1 MKTVSAFWALLPPP
15 LRRRCLALL
24 GLALV
29 MAATTVAGLVS
40 VMPFFQLL
48 SASEATPTTR
58 WLQGLRA
65 ALGIADE
72 RVFLVATG
80 VAFVLTLIVAN
91 VINYFGVRSMHAFA
105 MRAADAIRVRLFG
118 VYLRSDYLF
127 HTRHDGA
134 RLGNDVLH
142 ESDRVA
148 ALVNVGFQ
156 AVTAAGVVVLIAV
169 SLTILNPW
177 VSLVTLLVFGSAYA
191 LIFARSR
198 RQLRLNSI
206 ELTRESARRATVVRQ
221 AFAAIKELLVM
232 RLDAPFQRQFA
243 DATARASRSLT
254 HTHAIGLRPK
264 YVLECLAAFALVAV
278 ALVLQVQG
286 GAAWLP
292 QLTFLAISAYR
303 LLPSLQQLFAGLVT
317 VRAHREVL
325 FRMLQSL
332 EHDRASGG
340 ATSVPQLQGAPV
352 RDIVFED
359 VTFRYG
365 AGAPAVF
372 ENLNLRIRAGE
383 VIGVAGQNGSGKSSF
398 ADLLLGLLT
407 PTSGR
412 ILADGVD
419 IGGRNRAEWQ
429 ATIAYVPQHTALI
442 DGTVREN
449 IALGIA
455 PEDVDPARLET
466 AMRIARMDQFVA
478 TFPQKASTL
487 LGEQGVQLSGGQ
499 RQRLGIARAL
509 YRRASLLVMDEATAS
524 LDVTAEREITSA
536 LLDHAG
542 SMTLVIIAHRRS
554 ALAGCGRVFHLHDGR
569 FTSENVECA

>member
-1 MKTVSAFWALLPPP
+1 MKTARAFWLLLPPQ
-15 LRRRCLALL
+15 LRRRCLWLL

-65 ALGIADE
+65 TLGIADE
-72 RVFLVATG
+72 RVFLAVMG
-80 VAFVLTLIVAN
+80 VVFVLTLIVAN
-91 VINYFGVRSMHAFA
+91 VINYFGTRSMHAFA
-105 MRAADAIRVRLFG
+105 LRAADAIRVRLFG

-148 ALVNVGFQ
+148 ALANVGFQ
-156 AVTAAGVVVLIAV
+156 AVTATGVVVLIAV
-169 SLTILNPW
+169 SLMMLNPW
-177 VSLVTLLVFGSAYA
+177 VSLVTVLVFGCAYA

-232 RLDAPFQRQFA
+232 RLDAPFQHQFGV
-243 DATARASRSLT
+243 ATARVSRSLT

-264 YVLECLAAFALVAV
+264 HVLECLAAFALVTV
-278 ALVLQVQG
+278 ALALQSRG
-286 GAAWLP
+286 GASWLP
-292 QLTFLAISAYR
+292 QLTFLALCAYR

-325 FRMLQSL
+325 FRMLQSV
-332 EHDRASGG
+332 EEERAG
-340 ATSVPQLQGAPV
+340 AGAACAPLLHAPA

-365 AGAPAVF
+365 VETPAVF
-372 ENLNLRIRAGE
+372 EQLNLRIRAGE

-398 ADLLLGLLT
+398 ADLLLGLLA

-412 ILADGVD
+412 ILVDGID
-419 IGGRNRAEWQ
+419 IGGRNRAAWQ
-429 ATIAYVPQHTALI
+429 ARVAYVPQHVALV
-442 DGTVREN
+442 DGTIMEN
-449 IALGIA
+449 IALGLA
-455 PEDVDPARLET
+455 PEEVDQARLE
-466 AMRIARMDQFVA
+466 AVMRIARVDEFVA
-478 TFPQKASTL
+478 TFPLGVGML

-509 YRRASLLVMDEATAS
+509 YRRATLLVMDEATAS

-536 LLDHAG
+536 LHEHAG

-554 ALAGCGRVFHLHDGR
+554 ALAGCDRVFHLHDGR
-569 FTSENVECA
+569 FTRENVECA

>member
-1 MKTVSAFWALLPPP
+1 MKTARAFWVLLSPQ

-29 MAATTVAGLVS
+29 MSATTVAGLVS

-65 ALGIADE
+65 TLGIADE
-72 RVFLVATG
+72 RVFLGVTG
-80 VAFVLTLIVAN
+80 VVFVLTLIVAN
-91 VINYFGVRSMHAFA
+91 VINYFGTRSMHAFA
-105 MRAADAIRVRLFG
+105 LRAADSIRVRLFG

-148 ALVNVGFQ
+148 ALTNVGFQ
-156 AVTAAGVVVLIAV
+156 AVTAAGVVVLITV
-169 SLTILNPW
+169 SLFIMNPW
-177 VSLVTLLVFGSAYA
+177 VLLVTLLVFGSAYA

-198 RQLRLNSI
+198 RQLRLNGI
-206 ELTRESARRATVVRQ
+206 ELTRDSARRATVVRQ

-232 RLDAPFQRQFA
+232 RLDAPFQRQFGE
-243 DATARASRSLT
+243 ATARVSRSLT
-254 HTHAIGLRPK
+254 NTHAIGLRPK
-264 YVLECLAAFALVAV
+264 YVLECLAAFALVTV
-278 ALVLQVQG
+278 ALVLHVG
-286 GAAWLP
+286 GAPWLP
-292 QLTFLAISAYR
+292 QLTFLALSAYR
-303 LLPSLQQLFAGLVT
+303 LLPSLQQLFAGLVV

-325 FRMLQSL
+325 YRMLQSV
-332 EHDRASGG
+332 EEERAGDG
-340 ATSVPQLQGAPV
+340 AASAPLLHARV

-365 AGAPAVF
+365 VETPAVF
-372 ENLNLRIRAGE
+372 EHLNLRIRAGE
-383 VIGVAGQNGSGKSSF
+383 AIGVAGQNGSGKSSF

-412 ILADGVD
+412 ILADGID
-419 IGGRNRAEWQ
+419 IGGRNRAAWQ

-442 DGTVREN
+442 DGTVTEN
-449 IALGIA
+449 IALGLA
-455 PEDVDPARLET
+455 PEGVDQARLEAAT
-466 AMRIARMDQFVA
+466 RIARVDEFVA
-478 TFPQKASTL
+478 TFPQGYRTL

-509 YRRASLLVMDEATAS
+509 YRRATLLVMDEATAS
-524 LDVTAEREITSA
+524 LDVTAEREMTSA
-536 LLDHAG
+536 LHEYAG

-554 ALAGCGRVFHLHDGR
+554 ALAGCDRVFHLRDGH

>member
-1 MKTVSAFWALLPPP
+1 MKTVRAFWVLLPPQ

-24 GLALV
+24 GLALL
-29 MAATTVAGLVS
+29 MAATTVAGIVS

-48 SASEATPTTR
+48 SASAATPTTR
-58 WLQGLRA
+58 WLQGIRA
-65 ALGIADE
+65 TLGIADE
-72 RVFLVATG
+72 RVFLGAAG
-80 VAFVLTLIVAN
+80 VVFVLTLIVAN
-91 VINYFGVRSMHAFA
+91 IINYFGTRSMHAFA
-105 MRAADAIRVRLFG
+105 LAAADAIRVRLFG

-148 ALVNVGFQ
+148 ALASVGFQ
-156 AVTAAGVVVLIAV
+156 AVTATGVVVLIAV
-169 SLTILNPW
+169 SLFIMNPW

-232 RLDAPFQRQFA
+232 RLDAPFQRQFG
-243 DATARASRSLT
+243 DATARVSRSMT

-264 YVLECLAAFALVAV
+264 YVLECLAALALVTV
-278 ALVLQVQG
+278 ALVLYIQR
-286 GAAWLP
+286 GAPWLP
-292 QLTFLAISAYR
+292 QLTFLALSAYR

-325 FRMLQSL
+325 FRMLQSV
-332 EHDRASGG
+332 EEERASGG
-340 ATSVPQLQGAPV
+340 ASSAPLLHAPV

-365 AGAPAVF
+365 FETPAVF
-372 ENLNLRIRAGE
+372 EHLNLRIRAGE
-383 VIGVAGQNGSGKSSF
+383 AIGVAGQNGSGKSSF
-398 ADLLLGLLT
+398 ADLLLGLLA

-412 ILADGVD
+412 ILVNGID
-419 IGGRNRAEWQ
+419 IGGRNRAAWQ
-429 ATIAYVPQHTALI
+429 ATVAYVPQHVALI
-442 DGTVREN
+442 DGTVMEN
-449 IALGIA
+449 IALGLA
-455 PEDVDPARLET
+455 PEDVDRARLEAAT
-466 AMRIARMDQFVA
+466 RIARVDEFVA
-478 TFPQKASTL
+478 TFPQGNRTL

-509 YRRASLLVMDEATAS
+509 YRRATLLVMDEATAS
-524 LDVTAEREITSA
+524 LDVMAEREITSA
-536 LLDHAG
+536 LHELEG

-554 ALAGCGRVFHLHDGR
+554 ALDGCDRVLHLRNGR
-569 FTSENVECA
+569 FTSESAECA

>member
-1 MKTVSAFWALLPPP
+1 MKTFRAFWVLLPPH
-15 LRRRCLALL
+15 LRRRCLALI

-40 VMPFFQLL
+40 VMPFFHLL

-65 ALGIADE
+65 TLGIADE
-72 RVFLVATG
+72 RVFLG
-80 VAFVLTLIVAN
+80 VAGAAFVFVLVVAN
-91 VINYFGVRSMHAFA
+91 LINYFGARSMHAFA
-105 MRAADAIRVRLFG
+105 LRAADAIRVRLFG

-127 HTRHDGA
+127 HSRHDGA

-148 ALVNVGFQ
+148 ALTNVGFQ

-169 SLTILNPW
+169 SLLIMNPW
-177 VSLVTLLVFGSAYA
+177 VSLGTLLVFGSAYA

-206 ELTRESARRATVVRQ
+206 ELTRESARRAKLVRQ

-232 RLDAPFQRQFA
+232 RLDGPFQRQFG
-243 DATARASRSLT
+243 DATARVSRSLT

-264 YVLECLAAFALVAV
+264 YVLECLAAFALVTV
-278 ALVLQVQG
+278 ALVLQVQQ
-286 GAAWLP
+286 GAPWLP
-292 QLTFLAISAYR
+292 QLTFLALSAYR
-303 LLPSLQQLFAGLVT
+303 LLPSLQQLFAGFVT

-325 FRMLQSL
+325 FKMAHSV
-332 EHDRASGG
+332 EEEAVSVGG
-340 ATSVPQLQGAPV
+340 DPVPQLQGAPA

-359 VTFRYG
+359 VTFRYK
-365 AGAPAVF
+365 AEAPAVF
-372 ENLNLRIRAGE
+372 EHLNLRIRAGE
-383 VIGVAGQNGSGKSSF
+383 SIGIAGENGSGKSSF
-398 ADLLLGLLT
+398 ADLLLGLLA

-412 ILADGVD
+412 ILADGID
-419 IGGRNRAEWQ
+419 IGGRNRAAWQ

-442 DGTVREN
+442 DGTVTEN
-449 IALGIA
+449 IALGLA
-455 PEDVDPARLET
+455 PEDVDPARLEAAT
-466 AMRIARMDQFVA
+466 RVARVDEFVA
-478 TFPQKASTL
+478 TFPQGYRTL

-509 YRRASLLVMDEATAS
+509 YRRATLLVMDEATAS
-524 LDVTAEREITSA
+524 LDLTAEREITSA
-536 LLDHAG
+536 LHDRA
-542 SMTLVIIAHRRS
+542 SSVTLVIIAHRRS
-554 ALAGCGRVFHLHDGR
+554 ALAGCDRVLHLSDGR
-569 FTSENVECA
+569 FTCENVECA

>member
-1 MKTVSAFWALLPPP
+1 MKTVRAFWVLLPPQ

-24 GLALV
+24 GLAVV

-48 SASEATPTTR
+48 SASADTPATR
-58 WLQGLRA
+58 WLHGIRA
-65 ALGIADE
+65 MLGIADE
-72 RVFLVATG
+72 RVFLGAAGAV
-80 VAFVLTLIVAN
+80 FVLTLVVAN
-91 VINYFGVRSMHAFA
+91 IINYLGARSMHAFA
-105 MRAADAIRVRLFG
+105 LRAADAIRVRLFG

-142 ESDRVA
+142 ESDRIAVLTSA
-148 ALVNVGFQ
+148 GFQ
-156 AVTAAGVVVLIAV
+156 VVTASGVVLLIAV
-169 SLTILNPW
+169 ALLVMNPW
-177 VSLVTLLVFGSAYA
+177 VSLVTLPVFGSAYA

-206 ELTRESARRATVVRQ
+206 ELTRETARRATVVRQ

-232 RLDAPFQRQFA
+232 RLDAPFQRQLGEA
-243 DATARASRSLT
+243 AARASRSLT

-264 YVLECLAAFALVAV
+264 YLLECIAAVALVAV
-278 ALVLQVQG
+278 ALAFQSQG
-286 GAAWLP
+286 STAWLP
-292 QLTFLAISAYR
+292 QLTFLALSAYR
-303 LLPSLQQLFAGLVT
+303 LLPSLQQLFSGLVN

-325 FRMLQSL
+325 FRMLQNV
-332 EHDRASGG
+332 EEERASGG
-340 ATSVPQLQGAPV
+340 AASVPRLQAPE

-365 AGAPAVF
+365 VDAPAVF
-372 ENLNLRIRAGE
+372 EHLNLRIRAGE

-398 ADLLLGLLT
+398 ADLLLGLLA

-412 ILADGVD
+412 ILADGID
-419 IGGRNRAEWQ
+419 IGGRNRAAWQ
-429 ATIAYVPQHTALI
+429 ATVAYVPQHVALI
-442 DGTVREN
+442 DGTVMEN
-449 IALGIA
+449 IALGLA
-455 PEDVDPARLET
+455 PEDVDQGRLEA
-466 AMRIARMDQFVA
+466 AMRIARVDEFVA
-478 TFPQKASTL
+478 TFAQGHHTL

-509 YRRASLLVMDEATAS
+509 YRRATLLVMDEATAS

-536 LLDHAG
+536 LHEHAR

-554 ALAGCGRVFHLHDGR
+554 ALAGCDRVFHLRDGC
-569 FTSENVECA
+569 FTSESAECA

>member
-1 MKTVSAFWALLPPP
+1 MKTVRAFWVLLPPQ
-15 LRRRCLALL
+15 LQRRCLALL
-24 GLALV
+24 CLALV
-29 MAATTVAGLVS
+29 MAATTVAGIVS

-48 SASEATPTTR
+48 SASEAAPTTR
-58 WLQGLRA
+58 WLQDLRA
-65 ALGIADE
+65 TLGIADE

-80 VAFVLTLIVAN
+80 VVFVLTLIVAN
-91 VINYFGVRSMHAFA
+91 VINYFGTRSMHAFA
-105 MRAADAIRVRLFG
+105 LCAADSIRVRLFG

-148 ALVNVGFQ
+148 ALANVGFQ

-169 SLTILNPW
+169 SLIIMNPW

-198 RQLRLNSI
+198 RQLRQNSI

-232 RLDAPFQRQFA
+232 RLDAPFQRQFG
-243 DATARASRSLT
+243 DATARVSRSQT

-264 YVLECLAAFALVAV
+264 YVLECLAAFALVTV
-278 ALVLQVQG
+278 ALVLHVQR
-286 GAAWLP
+286 GAPWLP
-292 QLTFLAISAYR
+292 QLTFLALAAYR
-303 LLPSLQQLFAGLVT
+303 LLPSLQQLFAGLVV

-325 FRMLQSL
+325 FRMLQSV
-332 EHDRASGG
+332 EEERASGD
-340 ATSVPQLQGAPV
+340 AASVPQLKGAPA

-365 AGAPAVF
+365 AETPAVF
-372 ENLNLRIRAGE
+372 EHLNLRIRAGE

-398 ADLLLGLLT
+398 ADLLLGLLA

-412 ILADGVD
+412 ILADGID
-419 IGGRNRAEWQ
+419 IGGRNRAAWQ
-429 ATIAYVPQHTALI
+429 ATVAYVPQHVALI
-442 DGTVREN
+442 DGTVMEN
-449 IALGIA
+449 IALGLA
-455 PEDVDPARLET
+455 PEEVDQVRLEAAT
-466 AMRIARMDQFVA
+466 RIARVDEFVA
-478 TFPQKASTL
+478 TFPQGYRTL

-509 YRRASLLVMDEATAS
+509 YRRATLLVMDEATAS
-524 LDVTAEREITSA
+524 LDIMAEHEMTSA
-536 LLDHAG
+536 LHEHAG

-554 ALAGCGRVFHLHDGR
+554 ALAGCDRVFHLRDGR

>member
-1 MKTVSAFWALLPPP
+1 MKTVRAFWVLLPPP

-40 VMPFFQLL
+40 MMPFFQLL
-48 SASEATPTTR
+48 SGSEATPTTR

-65 ALGIADE
+65 TLGIADE
-72 RVFLVATG
+72 RVFLGTAGAV
-80 VAFVLTLIVAN
+80 FVLTLIVAN
-91 VINYFGVRSMHAFA
+91 VINYFGTRSMHAFA
-105 MRAADAIRVRLFG
+105 LCAADAIRVRLFG

-156 AVTAAGVVVLIAV
+156 AVTATGVVVLIAV
-169 SLTILNPW
+169 SLFIMNPW

-191 LIFARSR
+191 LIFAHSR
-198 RQLRLNSI
+198 RRLRLNSI
-206 ELTRESARRATVVRQ
+206 ELTHESARRATVVRQ

-232 RLDAPFQRQFA
+232 RLDAPFQRQFG
-243 DATARASRSLT
+243 DATARVSRSLA

-264 YVLECLAAFALVAV
+264 YVLECLAAFALVTV
-278 ALVLQVQG
+278 ALVLHLQG
-286 GAAWLP
+286 GASWLP
-292 QLTFLAISAYR
+292 QLTFLALSSYR

-325 FRMLQSL
+325 FRMSQSV
-332 EHDRASGG
+332 EEERASGG
-340 ATSVPQLQGAPV
+340 AASVPQLQGAPA

-359 VTFRYG
+359 LTFRYG
-365 AGAPAVF
+365 AETPAVF
-372 ENLNLRIRAGE
+372 EHLNLRIRAGE
-383 VIGVAGQNGSGKSSF
+383 AIGVAGQNGSGKSSF
-398 ADLLLGLLT
+398 ADLLLGLLA

-412 ILADGVD
+412 ILADGID
-419 IGGRNRAEWQ
+419 IGGRNRAAWQ
-429 ATIAYVPQHTALI
+429 ATIAYVPQQVALI
-442 DGTVREN
+442 DGTVMEN
-449 IALGIA
+449 IALGLA
-455 PEDVDPARLET
+455 PEDVDQARLET
-466 AMRIARMDQFVA
+466 ATHIARVDEFVA
-478 TFPQKASTL
+478 TFPQGYRTL

-509 YRRASLLVMDEATAS
+509 YRRATLLVMDEATAS
-524 LDVTAEREITSA
+524 LDVAAEREITSA
-536 LLDHAG
+536 LLDRA
-542 SMTLVIIAHRRS
+542 SSTTLVIIAHRRS
-554 ALAGCGRVFHLHDGR
+554 ALAGCDRVFRLHDGR
-569 FTSENVECA
+569 FMSESVECA

>member
-1 MKTVSAFWALLPPP
+1 MKTVHAFWVLLPPQ

-40 VMPFFQLL
+40 VMPFFHLL

-65 ALGIADE
+65 TLGIADE
-72 RVFLVATG
+72 RVFLGATG

-91 VINYFGVRSMHAFA
+91 VINYFGARSMHVFA
-105 MRAADAIRVRLFG
+105 LAAADSIRVRLFG

-148 ALVNVGFQ
+148 ALASVGFQ
-156 AVTAAGVVVLIAV
+156 AVTATGVVVLIAV
-169 SLTILNPW
+169 SLTIMNPW
-177 VSLVTLLVFGSAYA
+177 VSLGTLLVFSSAYA

-221 AFAAIKELLVM
+221 SFAAIKELLVM
-232 RLDAPFQRQFA
+232 RLDAPFQRQFG
-243 DATARASRSLT
+243 DATARVSRSQT

-264 YVLECLAAFALVAV
+264 YVLECLAAFALVTV
-278 ALVLQVQG
+278 ALVLHVQG
-286 GAAWLP
+286 GAPWLP
-292 QLTFLAISAYR
+292 QLTFLALCAYR
-303 LLPSLQQLFAGLVT
+303 LLPSLQQLFAGFVT

-325 FRMLQSL
+325 FRMLQSVEE
-332 EHDRASGG
+332 EHASGG
-340 ATSVPQLQGAPV
+340 AASVAQLKGAPV

-365 AGAPAVF
+365 AGTPAVF
-372 ENLNLRIRAGE
+372 EHLNLRIRAGE
-383 VIGVAGQNGSGKSSF
+383 VIGVTGLNGSGKSSF
-398 ADLLLGLLT
+398 ADLLLGLLS

-412 ILADGVD
+412 VLADGID
-419 IGGRNRAEWQ
+419 IGGRNRAAWQ

-442 DGTVREN
+442 DGTVMEN
-449 IALGIA
+449 IALGLA
-455 PEDVDPARLET
+455 HEDVDQARLEQ
-466 AMRIARMDQFVA
+466 AMRIARVDEFVA
-478 TFPQKASTL
+478 TFPLGVRAL

-509 YRRASLLVMDEATAS
+509 YRRATLLVMDEATAS

-536 LLDHAG
+536 LHEHGG

-554 ALAGCGRVFHLHDGR
+554 ALAGCDRVFHLRDGR

>member
-1 MKTVSAFWALLPPP
+1 MKTVRAFWILLPPH
-15 LRRRCLALL
+15 LRHRCLALL

-65 ALGIADE
+65 MLGIADE
-72 RVFLVATG
+72 RVFLGA
-80 VAFVLTLIVAN
+80 AAAIFVLTLIVAN
-91 VINYFGVRSMHAFA
+91 VINYFGTRSMHAFA
-105 MRAADAIRVRLFG
+105 LCAADAIRVRLFG

-134 RLGNDVLH
+134 RLANDVLY

-148 ALVNVGFQ
+148 ALANVGFQ
-156 AVTAAGVVVLIAV
+156 AVTATGVVALIAV
-169 SLTILNPW
+169 SLFIMNPW

-191 LIFARSR
+191 LIFAHSR

-206 ELTRESARRATVVRQ
+206 ELTRESARRATLVRQ

-232 RLDAPFQRQFA
+232 RLDAPFQRQFG
-243 DATARASRSLT
+243 DATARVSRSQT

-264 YVLECLAAFALVAV
+264 YVLECLAAFALVTV
-278 ALVLQVQG
+278 ALVLHVG
-286 GAAWLP
+286 GAPWLP
-292 QLTFLAISAYR
+292 QLTFLALSAYR

-325 FRMLQSL
+325 FRMLQSV
-332 EHDRASGG
+332 EEESASGG
-340 ATSVPQLQGAPV
+340 AASVPQLEGAPA

-359 VTFRYG
+359 VSFRY
-365 AGAPAVF
+365 AVETPAVF
-372 ENLNLRIRAGE
+372 EHLNLRIRAGE
-383 VIGVAGQNGSGKSSF
+383 TIGVAGQNGSGKSSF
-398 ADLLLGLLT
+398 ADLLLGLLA

-412 ILADGVD
+412 ILVDGID
-419 IGGRNRAEWQ
+419 IGGRNRAAWQ

-442 DGTVREN
+442 DGTVMEN
-449 IALGIA
+449 IALGLA
-455 PEDVDPARLET
+455 PEDVDQARLEAAT
-466 AMRIARMDQFVA
+466 RIARVDEFVA
-478 TFPQKASTL
+478 AFPQGYRTL

-509 YRRASLLVMDEATAS
+509 YRRAKLLVMDEATAS

-536 LLDHAG
+536 LHDHA
-542 SMTLVIIAHRRS
+542 SSTTLVIIAHRRS
-554 ALAGCGRVFHLHDGR
+554 ALAGCDRVFQLRDGR
-569 FTSENVECA
+569 FTSEKVECA

>member
-1 MKTVSAFWALLPPP
+1 MKTVRAFWILLPPQ

-24 GLALV
+24 GLALA

-40 VMPFFQLL
+40 VMPFFHLL

-58 WLQGLRA
+58 WLQGIRA
-65 ALGIADE
+65 TLGIADE
-72 RVFLVATG
+72 RVFLGATG
-80 VAFVLTLIVAN
+80 VVFVLTLIVAN
-91 VINYFGVRSMHAFA
+91 VINYFGARSMHAFA
-105 MRAADAIRVRLFG
+105 LCAADAIRVRLFG

-142 ESDRVA
+142 ESDRIA
-148 ALVNVGFQ
+148 ALASVGFQ
-156 AVTAAGVVVLIAV
+156 AVTATGVVVLIAV
-169 SLTILNPW
+169 SLIIMNPW
-177 VSLVTLLVFGSAYA
+177 VLLVTLLVFGSAYA

-232 RLDAPFQRQFA
+232 RLDAPFQRQFG
-243 DATARASRSLT
+243 DATARVSRSLT

-264 YVLECLAAFALVAV
+264 YVLECLAAFALVTV
-278 ALVLQVQG
+278 ALVLHVQG
-286 GAAWLP
+286 VHRGCRSSPSWR
-292 QLTFLAISAYR
+292 FRAYR

-325 FRMLQSL
+325 FRMLQSV
-332 EHDRASGG
+332 EEERASGG
-340 ATSVPQLQGAPV
+340 AASVPQLQGAPA

-365 AGAPAVF
+365 VETPAVF
-372 ENLNLRIRAGE
+372 EHLNLRIRAGE
-383 VIGVAGQNGSGKSSF
+383 AIGVAGQNGSGKSSF
-398 ADLLLGLLT
+398 ADLLLGLLA

-412 ILADGVD
+412 ILADGID
-419 IGGRNRAEWQ
+419 IGGRNRAAWQ

-442 DGTVREN
+442 DGTVMEN
-449 IALGIA
+449 IALGLA
-455 PEDVDPARLET
+455 PEDVDQARLEAAT
-466 AMRIARMDQFVA
+466 RIARVDEFVA
-478 TFPQKASTL
+478 TFPQGYRTL

-509 YRRASLLVMDEATAS
+509 YRRATLLVMDEATAS

-536 LLDHAG
+536 LHERAG

-554 ALAGCGRVFHLHDGR
+554 ALAGCDRVFHLRDGR

>member
-1 MKTVSAFWALLPPP
+1 MKTVRAFWVLLPPQ

-24 GLALV
+24 GVALV

-65 ALGIADE
+65 TLGIADE
-72 RVFLVATG
+72 RMFLAATG
-80 VAFVLTLIVAN
+80 VIFVLTLIVAN

-105 MRAADAIRVRLFG
+105 LCAADAIRVRLFG

-156 AVTAAGVVVLIAV
+156 AVTATGVVVLITV
-169 SLTILNPW
+169 SLFIMNPW
-177 VSLVTLLVFGSAYA
+177 VLLVTLLVFGSAYA

-232 RLDAPFQRQFA
+232 RLDAPFQRKFG
-243 DATARASRSLT
+243 DATARVSRSMT

-264 YVLECLAAFALVAV
+264 YVLECLAAFALVTV
-278 ALVLQVQG
+278 ALVLHVG
-286 GAAWLP
+286 GAPWLP
-292 QLTFLAISAYR
+292 QLTFLALSAYR
-303 LLPSLQQLFAGLVT
+303 LLPSLQQLYAGLVT

-325 FRMLQSL
+325 FSMLRSV
-332 EHDRASGG
+332 EEEERASDG
-340 ATSVPQLQGAPV
+340 AASVPRLQGAPA

-365 AGAPAVF
+365 AETPAVF
-372 ENLNLRIRAGE
+372 EHLNLRIRAGE
-383 VIGVAGQNGSGKSSF
+383 AIGVVGQNGSGKSSF
-398 ADLLLGLLT
+398 ADLLLGLLA

-412 ILADGVD
+412 ILADGIN
-419 IGGRNRAEWQ
+419 IGGRNRAAWQ
-429 ATIAYVPQHTALI
+429 ATVAYVPQHVALI
-442 DGTVREN
+442 DGTVMEN
-449 IALGIA
+449 VALGLA
-455 PEDVDPARLET
+455 PEDVDQARLEAAT
-466 AMRIARMDQFVA
+466 RVARVDEFVA
-478 TFPQKASTL
+478 TFPLGVRTL

-509 YRRASLLVMDEATAS
+509 YRRATLLVMDEATAS
-524 LDVTAEREITSA
+524 LDVTAEREMTSA
-536 LLDHAG
+536 LHEHSG

-554 ALAGCGRVFHLHDGR
+554 ALAGCDRVFHLREGR

>member
-1 MKTVSAFWALLPPP
+1 MNAVSAFWVLLPPQ

-58 WLQGLRA
+58 WLQGFRA
-65 ALGIADE
+65 TLGIADE
-72 RVFLVATG
+72 RVFLGAAG
-80 VAFVLTLIVAN
+80 VVFVLTLIVAN
-91 VINYFGVRSMHAFA
+91 VINYFGARSMHTFA
-105 MRAADAIRVRLFG
+105 LCAADSIRVRLFG

-134 RLGNDVLH
+134 RLGNDLLH
-142 ESDRVA
+142 ESDRIA
-148 ALVNVGFQ
+148 ALAYVGFQ
-156 AVTAAGVVVLIAV
+156 VATATGVVVLIAV
-169 SLTILNPW
+169 SLMILNPW
-177 VSLVTLLVFGSAYA
+177 VSLVTVLLFGSAYA

-232 RLDAPFQRQFA
+232 RLDAPFQRQFG
-243 DATARASRSLT
+243 DATARVSRSQT

-264 YVLECLAAFALVAV
+264 YVLECLAAFALVTV
-278 ALVLQVQG
+278 ALVLHVQG
-286 GAAWLP
+286 GAPWLP
-292 QLTFLAISAYR
+292 QLTFLALAAYR
-303 LLPSLQQLFAGLVT
+303 LLPSLQQLFGGFVT

-325 FRMLQSL
+325 FRMLQSV
-332 EHDRASGG
+332 EEERAVGDAAS
-340 ATSVPQLQGAPV
+340 APELHAPA

-365 AGAPAVF
+365 AEAPAVF
-372 ENLNLRIRAGE
+372 EHLDLRIRAGE
-383 VIGVAGQNGSGKSSF
+383 VIGVTGQNGSGKSSF
-398 ADLLLGLLT
+398 ADLLLGLLS

-412 ILADGVD
+412 ILADGID
-419 IGGRNRAEWQ
+419 IGGRNRAAWQ

-442 DGTVREN
+442 DGTVMEN
-449 IALGIA
+449 IALGLA
-455 PEDVDPARLET
+455 PEDVDQARLEE
-466 AMRIARMDQFVA
+466 AMRIARVDEFVA
-478 TFPQKASTL
+478 TFPLGVRTM

-509 YRRASLLVMDEATAS
+509 YRRATLLVMDEATAS

-536 LLDHAG
+536 LHEHLG

-554 ALAGCGRVFHLHDGR
+554 ALAGCDRVFDLRDGR

>member
-1 MKTVSAFWALLPPP
+1 MKTVRAFWVLLPPQ

-40 VMPFFQLL
+40 VMPFFHLL

-65 ALGIADE
+65 TLGIADE
-72 RVFLVATG
+72 RVFLGATG
-80 VAFVLTLIVAN
+80 VVFVLTLIVAN
-91 VINYFGVRSMHAFA
+91 AINYFGVRSMHAFA
-105 MRAADAIRVRLFG
+105 LCAADAIRVRLFG

-142 ESDRVA
+142 ESDRIA

-156 AVTAAGVVVLIAV
+156 AVTATGVVVLIAV
-169 SLTILNPW
+169 SLIIVNPW
-177 VSLVTLLVFGSAYA
+177 VLLVTLLVFGSAYA

-206 ELTRESARRATVVRQ
+206 ELTRDSARRATVVRQ

-232 RLDAPFQRQFA
+232 RLDAPFQRQFG
-243 DATARASRSLT
+243 DATARVSRSLT

-264 YVLECLAAFALVAV
+264 YVLECLAAFALVTV
-278 ALVLQVQG
+278 ALVLHVRG
-286 GAAWLP
+286 CTVAAAAHLPGAFGLP
-292 QLTFLAISAYR
+292 AAAESAAALCGPR
-303 LLPSLQQLFAGLVT
+303 
-317 VRAHREVL
+317 
-325 FRMLQSL
+325 
-332 EHDRASGG
+332 DRARAPRGVVQNVEECGG
-340 ATSVPQLQGAPV
+340 GTCIGRCGFRAAAPGRACARHRV
-352 RDIVFED
+352 RRRH
-359 VTFRYG
+359 FRYG
-365 AGAPAVF
+365 AETPAVF
-372 ENLNLRIRAGE
+372 EHLNLRIRAGE
-383 VIGVAGQNGSGKSSF
+383 AIGVTGQNGSGKSSF
-398 ADLLLGLLT
+398 ADLLLGLLA

-412 ILADGVD
+412 ILADGID
-419 IGGRNRAEWQ
+419 IGGRNRAAWQ
-429 ATIAYVPQHTALI
+429 ATIAYVPQHVALI
-442 DGTVREN
+442 DGTVMEN
-449 IALGIA
+449 IALGLA
-455 PEDVDPARLET
+455 PEDVDQARLEE
-466 AMRIARMDQFVA
+466 AMRIARVDEFVA
-478 TFPQKASTL
+478 TFAQGYRTL

-509 YRRASLLVMDEATAS
+509 YRRATLLVMDEATAS

-536 LLDHAG
+536 LHERAS

-554 ALAGCGRVFHLHDGR
+554 ALAGCDRVFHLRDGR

>member
-1 MKTVSAFWALLPPP
+1 MKTVRALWVLLPPP

-24 GLALV
+24 ALALV
-29 MAATTVAGLVS
+29 MAATTVAGVVS

-48 SASEATPTTR
+48 SASETTPATR

-65 ALGIADE
+65 TLGVADE

-80 VAFVLTLIVAN
+80 VAFVLTLILAN

-105 MRAADAIRVRLFG
+105 MCAADAIRVRLFG

-156 AVTAAGVVVLIAV
+156 AVTAAGVVALIAV
-169 SLTILNPW
+169 SLAILNPW
-177 VSLVTLLVFGSAYA
+177 VSFVTVLVFGSAYA
-191 LIFARSR
+191 LIFVRSR
-198 RQLRLNSI
+198 RQLRLNSM
-206 ELTRESARRATVVRQ
+206 ELSHESARRATVVRQ

-232 RLDAPFQRQFA
+232 RLDAPFQRRFG
-243 DATARASRSLT
+243 DATARMSRSQT

-264 YVLECLAAFALVAV
+264 YVLECLAAFALVSV

-292 QLTFLAISAYR
+292 QLTFLALSAYR

-325 FRMLQSL
+325 FRMLQSV
-332 EHDRASGG
+332 EAEPASGG
-340 ATSVPQLQGAPV
+340 AASAPQLKGAPV

-359 VTFRYG
+359 VTFRYA
-365 AGAPAVF
+365 AGMPAVF
-372 ENLNLRIRAGE
+372 EHLNMRIRAGE
-383 VIGVAGQNGSGKSSF
+383 VIGVAGPNGSGKSSF
-398 ADLLLGLLT
+398 ADLLLGLLA

-429 ATIAYVPQHTALI
+429 SKIAYVPQHTALI
-442 DGTVREN
+442 DGTVLEN
-449 IALGIA
+449 IALGVA
-455 PEDVDPARLET
+455 PEDVDQARLGT
-466 AMRIARMDQFVA
+466 AMRIARVDEFVA
-478 TFPQKASTL
+478 SFPQGSRTL

-509 YRRASLLVMDEATAS
+509 YRRATLLVMDEATAS
-524 LDVTAEREITSA
+524 LDVTAEREITSE
-536 LLDHAG
+536 LLDLEG
-542 SMTLVIIAHRRS
+542 SMTLVIIAHRRT
-554 ALAGCGRVFHLHDGR
+554 ALAGCDRIFHLNDGR
-569 FTSENVECA
+569 LTHESVECA